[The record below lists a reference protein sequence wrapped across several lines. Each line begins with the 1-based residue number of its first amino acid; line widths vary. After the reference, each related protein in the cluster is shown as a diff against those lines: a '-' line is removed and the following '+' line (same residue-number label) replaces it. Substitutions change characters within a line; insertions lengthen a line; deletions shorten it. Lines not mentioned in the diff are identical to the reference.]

1 MEKLETMLGAC
12 GIADEQ
18 PHGHLGSDVN
28 SPELAALGPPL
39 QLVQQTTHDLTALL
53 APHLSPCHLVQLERT
68 CRFFNATHSGK
79 AAQRRAARARRIA
92 RCQPLLQVYRMR
104 CVSKSSYAALCAAV
118 KAFCAAEPEVTGPA
132 GVQHEMPPQPAS
144 RAHASNA
151 TATFGWNNCSSS
163 SNNNSSDD
171 VWVYAALVAL
181 ADVIAQVSKLALKE
195 CPILFCAFGR
205 LGRHMKAFGVLGG
218 PSAPPKERDIF
229 YAALAQHPE
238 LHLPLAEL
246 VDDRHA
252 QVQLLRAATRAVFHK
267 TVALEEL
274 DAALKR
280 VWPSPSQQRRSA
292 AEVQLQEAERKR
304 LQSVLEGFYRFDI
317 LAETGAALLSAVLA
331 ADADKAALAR
341 AAAAA
346 AQPSASEARE
356 SASAER
362 DRADFASACCV
373 LASNVLKASQQVLA
387 VPQGS
392 MLAITAYACKAVLAF
407 KAAALPARLPAQ
419 LMPLY
424 VPGPQAVPSNATPEA
439 ATALR
444 VWSAHAAAI
453 HTYLAA
459 HPDEEQQWR
468 AALLRACSW
477 LDANEWGILPT
488 ALLLGFNYNLPHLI
502 RCELPRRFTMLA
514 MYLLVRGHGW
524 GGAGRAGKELER
536 AISTRAGLAEL
547 FADHYARVRAL
558 EYIEP
563 LAAAY
568 GSQQHEGADY

>member
-1 MEKLETMLGAC
+1 MEKLETMLGDC

-18 PHGHLGSDVN
+18 PAAGSDVN
-28 SPELAALGPPL
+28 SSELAALGPHL
-39 QLVQQTTHDLTALL
+39 QL
-53 APHLSPCHLVQLERT
+53 
-68 CRFFNATHSGK
+68 
-79 AAQRRAARARRIA
+79 
-92 RCQPLLQVYRMR
+92 
-104 CVSKSSYAALCAAV
+104 
-118 KAFCAAEPEVTGPA
+118 
-132 GVQHEMPPQPAS
+132 
-144 RAHASNA
+144 
-151 TATFGWNNCSSS
+151 
-163 SNNNSSDD
+163 
-171 VWVYAALVAL
+171 
-181 ADVIAQVSKLALKE
+181 
-195 CPILFCAFGR
+195 
-205 LGRHMKAFGVLGG
+205 
-218 PSAPPKERDIF
+218 ERDIF
-229 YAALAQHPE
+229 YAALAQHTE

-267 TVALEEL
+267 TLALEEL

-280 VWPSPSQQRRSA
+280 VWPSPLQERCSTELQL
-292 AEVQLQEAERKR
+292 QLQEAERER

-331 ADADKAALAR
+331 TDADKAALAR

-356 SASAER
+356 SASAEQ

-373 LASNVLKASQQVLA
+373 LASNVLKASQQVLRGREA
-387 VPQGS
+387 S
-392 MLAITAYACKAVLAF
+392 MLDITAHACKAVLAF

-439 ATALR
+439 ATAL
-444 VWSAHAAAI
+444 
-453 HTYLAA
+453 
-459 HPDEEQQWR
+459 
-468 AALLRACSW
+468 SW
-477 LDANEWGILPT
+477 LDANEFGILPT
-488 ALLLGFNYNLPHLI
+488 AFLLAFNYSLTQHMLS
-502 RCELPRRFTMLA
+502 ELPRRFTMLA
-514 MYLLVRGHGW
+514 MSLLVRGHGW

-547 FADHYARVRAL
+547 FADHYARIRAL

-568 GSQQHEGADY
+568 PSQQDEGADL